1 VGSQGGLGRRVA
13 SALELASSGAAGR
26 RRGAG
31 VGERGPCRAA
41 L

>member
-1 VGSQGGLGRRVA
+1 VGGQGGLGRRVA
-13 SALELASSGAAGR
+13 SVLELASLGAAGR

-31 VGERGPCRAA
+31 VGARGPGRAA